1 METPKRQLAGI
12 VVSNKMMKTLVVKV
26 DTLKTHAK
34 YKKQY
39 LSSKKY
45 KAHDPYGNFQVGDK
59 VVIEE
64 AKPMSKE
71 KRWRVLPKEGQVK
84 GGANAAK

>member
-1 METPKRQLAGI
+1 MEIIKRQLAGV

-34 YKKQY
+34 YKKQF

-45 KAHDPYGNFQVGDK
+45 KAHDDYGNFQVGDK

-64 AKPMSKE
+64 MKPMSKE
-71 KRWRVLPKEGQVK
+71 KRWRVLPKK
-84 GGANAAK
+84 